1 MSFTPMRRL
10 VVLAGC
16 TIALAGCGGG
26 GGGAGGSGSASGAGS
41 GSAGGGGGGPAPPTQ
56 TTAPSEASLVDAGLE
71 PPEGCYV
78 TVLLVEDV
86 TKPQVDEVQA
96 QLLSNKAIFQVSFV
110 PKTLELKR
118 AAQANPAAAKDMHV
132 DQFADRFEV
141 VPRMPGTA
149 VQIAGAVAKQG
160 GPITNAKPSAG
171 CAAGPG
177 G

>member
-10 VVLAGC
+10 VILAGC
-16 TIALAGCGGG
+16 TVALAGCGGG
-26 GGGAGGSGSASGAGS
+26 GGAGGSGN
-41 GSAGGGGGGPAPPTQ
+41 GGGGGGPPPAETSAAP
-56 TTAPSEASLVDAGLE
+56 EASLVDAGLE

-78 TVLLVEDV
+78 TVFLVEDV

-110 PKTLELKR
+110 PKALELKR
-118 AAQANPAAAKDMHV
+118 FAQSNPAAAKDMHANP
-132 DQFADRFEV
+132 FGDRFEV
-141 VPRMPGTA
+141 VPRTPGTA
-149 VQIAGAVAKQG
+149 PQIVGTVAKQG
-160 GPITNAKPSAG
+160 GPVTNAKPSAG